1 MTRSGAANC
10 PYIIPLQHAPT
21 SYPETTTMKY
31 DPEKHHRRSI
41 RLKHYDYSQPG
52 CYFLTMCT
60 RNGECIFGEI
70 SENGMKLNAFGEIVQ
85 LYWNKIPQ
93 RYPKTESVAFVV
105 MPNHVHGIVC
115 IPDAR
120 DNIVRAVHDAKRR
133 SQSPLPK
140 SPLPKT
146 RRNMLIP
153 KLVGW
158 FKMNTAK
165 LINQIRKTRGISV
178 WQRNYWEHVIR
189 NEKSMNRIYEYIQ
202 TNPFRWHLDRNNP
215 TREGEDDFDKWI
227 ASL

>member
-1 MTRSGAANC
+1 
-10 PYIIPLQHAPT
+10 
-21 SYPETTTMKY
+21 MKY

-41 RLKHYDYSQPG
+41 RLKRYDYSQPG

-60 RNGECIFGEI
+60 RNGESIFGEI
-70 SENGMKLNAFGEIVQ
+70 SDNGMKLNEFGEIVQ
-85 LYWNKIPQ
+85 SYWNKIPQ

-115 IPDAR
+115 IIWDPDAR
-120 DNIVRAVHDAKRR
+120 DNIVRAVSKPPVGAVHDAKRR
-133 SQSPLPK
+133 SQTPLRV
-140 SPLPKT
+140 

-165 LINQIRKTRGISV
+165 RINQMRNTRGFSV

-189 NEKSMNRIYEYIQ
+189 IEKSMNRIFEYIQ